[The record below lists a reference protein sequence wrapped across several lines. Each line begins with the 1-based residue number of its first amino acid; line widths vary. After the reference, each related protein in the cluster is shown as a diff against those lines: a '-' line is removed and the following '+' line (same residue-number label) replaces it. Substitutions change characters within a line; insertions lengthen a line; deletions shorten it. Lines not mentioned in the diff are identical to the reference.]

1 MNKNKFKLIVWD
13 FDGVIAD
20 TEKLWLQNRQM
31 MLNEAFGLNWDFET
45 TNEHLGGMSDK
56 TKRIVLEQAGIITDD
71 NFWQEA
77 INIDL
82 EIMEKGFALTK
93 NIEEIFK
100 IKEFAQ
106 CIATGGIRSKTERK
120 IEIVGI
126 EKYFP
131 MHKVFTAD
139 MVEHGKPEPDLFLLA
154 ARTKGYNPQDCVVI
168 EDSIAGMTAG
178 IRAGMTVVAY
188 TEYEINKNLEY
199 YQKIRD
205 LGVEHISDNMEDIKN
220 FLLKS

>member
-71 NFWQEA
+71 DFWQEA

-93 NIEEIFK
+93 SIEEIFK
-100 IKEFAQ
+100 LKEFVQ
-106 CIATGGIRSKTERK
+106 CIASGGFKFNTEQK
-120 IEIVGI
+120 IKFVGI

-131 MHKVFTAD
+131 MNKVFTAD
-139 MVEHGKPEPDLFLLA
+139 MVEHGKPGPDLFLLA
-154 ARTKGYNPQDCVVI
+154 AMTMGYEPQDCVVI

-188 TEYEINKNLEY
+188 TEYEDNKNFDY
-199 YQKIRD
+199 FQKIRN
-205 LGVEHISDNMEDIKN
+205 LGVEYIFDNMKEIKA
-220 FLLKS
+220 FLFQ